1 MHFIENFETNFQ
13 IWSNVAALWH
23 HLIQI
28 NSVQKQLNS
37 KANKQNNIKE
47 ETFEF
52 YIRAFTFA
60 SSREF
65 ETTAKYNFGE
75 ARKGAGEDPISVD
88 GQKI

>member
-1 MHFIENFETNFQ
+1 MASPI
-13 IWSNVAALWH
+13 
-23 HLIQI
+23 IQI

-37 KANKQNNIKE
+37 KANKHNNIKE